1 MWLVAGVIFGTSF
14 WLVAGAAFHGPL
26 LVAWKGAGVT
36 LLAIHALAFAIAQPR
51 VRRDAAL
58 LAIVMACGAGGDMA
72 IERSLT
78 VGAGLFLIGHVVAI
92 ALYAINR
99 RSPVQT
105 GDLVVAV
112 AIVTIVPCFAWM
124 LPPDRS
130 IAATVAL
137 YAAGLA
143 GMTAMA
149 WLSKFPRSRVAF
161 GALLFA
167 ASDLLIF
174 ARMGPLAGSLIPR
187 LLVWPLYFGGQFL
200 ICTGVLAGL
209 SRRQLQPAT
218 GNLIRLAWSR
228 TSGP

>member
-26 LVAWKGAGVT
+26 LVAWKGAGVA
-36 LLAIHALAFAIAQPR
+36 LLAIHALAFAIVHPR
-51 VRRDAAL
+51 LRRDAAL

-72 IERSLT
+72 IERSLA

-99 RSPVQT
+99 SMPAMI
-105 GDLVVAV
+105 GDLALAASLLLVVP
-112 AIVTIVPCFAWM
+112 AIAWT
-124 LPPDRS
+124 LPADRS
-130 IAATVAL
+130 MAPTVTFYAT
-137 YAAGLA
+137 GLS
-143 GMTAMA
+143 AMA
-149 WLSKFPRSRVAF
+149 AMASLSQFPRSRVAF
-161 GALLFA
+161 GALLFV

-174 ARMGPLAGSLIPR
+174 ARMGPLAGSLVPR